1 MGPGTELASNSFGVD
16 SGERSGPA
24 FTRLRAGRPN
34 FGCYATPRNQ
44 PMSRWNSVPNLF
56 KTANSPSWL
65 LVIWRLAKR
74 KPRESSREESRF
86 HQLSGVKSRLHS
98 SSLGPTVYSSV
109 STVAPLPSYH
119 VAEIQV
125 AEVLA
130 ALSRVCA
137 CLDSRPYFSRT
148 SKRTARP
155 ASSRAGQWRG
165 NSRFDSTGCGVRN
178 GITSR

>member
-86 HQLSGVKSRLHS
+86 HQLSGVKSPFHS
-98 SSLGPTVYSSV
+98 LIGLSTFPRGPQTGDQQSISISNGSNFPECRRDFHLVFAMRSSPTGPR
-109 STVAPLPSYH
+109 
-119 VAEIQV
+119 I
-125 AEVLA
+125 
-130 ALSRVCA
+130 
-137 CLDSRPYFSRT
+137 D
-148 SKRTARP
+148 
-155 ASSRAGQWRG
+155 
-165 NSRFDSTGCGVRN
+165 
-178 GITSR
+178 

>member
-86 HQLSGVKSRLHS
+86 HQLSSVKSRLHS
-98 SSLGPTVYSSV
+98 SSLGLTVYCSV

-119 VAEIQV
+119 VAEIH
-125 AEVLA
+125 
-130 ALSRVCA
+130 S
-137 CLDSRPYFSRT
+137 S
-148 SKRTARP
+148 
-155 ASSRAGQWRG
+155 SSRGQADLLRRRSLFPRLLG
-165 NSRFDSTGCGVRN
+165 NTLGP
-178 GITSR
+178 

>member
-1 MGPGTELASNSFGVD
+1 ETSYRLHRERRSADYMGPGTELASNSFGVD

-86 HQLSGVKSRLHS
+86 HQLSGVKSPLQCAGINRHEVEDERALRERS
-98 SSLGPTVYSSV
+98 SDPLGPES
-109 STVAPLPSYH
+109 
-119 VAEIQV
+119 
-125 AEVLA
+125 
-130 ALSRVCA
+130 C
-137 CLDSRPYFSRT
+137 
-148 SKRTARP
+148 TAT
-155 ASSRAGQWRG
+155 AS
-165 NSRFDSTGCGVRN
+165 DTE
-178 GITSR
+178 